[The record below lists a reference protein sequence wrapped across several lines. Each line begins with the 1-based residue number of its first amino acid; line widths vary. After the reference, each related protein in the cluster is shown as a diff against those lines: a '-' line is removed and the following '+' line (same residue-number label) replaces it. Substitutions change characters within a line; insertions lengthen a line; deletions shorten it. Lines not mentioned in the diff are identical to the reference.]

1 MKDIDNLKIGES
13 ITIPGRGGW
22 MIKLIKTAEGFDLVH
37 FNPISNDENQL
48 KFFKYTTIGDPYGAG
63 KIDQEP
69 TLGVTCQS
77 CGVNIDSLVS
87 GALITNENGDEIIE
101 RYSWSNLVLNQNKNF
116 RITLGGEL
124 LIDGNQ
130 SKGYL
135 RALFLADKN
144 RIKGFVGVFSPK
156 KPKEVQIMEMEDL
169 ILNSLK

>member
-1 MKDIDNLKIGES
+1 MKNLNSLENGQS
-13 ITIPGRGGW
+13 VVIPGRGGW
-22 MIKLIKTAEGFDLVH
+22 QIKLIKTAEGFDLVH

-77 CGVNIDSLVS
+77 CGVNANGLVS
-87 GALITNENGDEIIE
+87 GALITNENGNEIIE

-135 RALFLADKN
+135 QALFLADKN
-144 RIKGFVGVFSPK
+144 RMKGFVGVFSPK
-156 KPKEVQIMEMEDL
+156 KSKEVQIMEMENL